1 MLTGKKIRLIRNILG
16 LSQEE
21 LAEKIGRTR
30 ALVSHI
36 EQTGKVNH
44 HTFLAILKTF
54 KLTEADFD
62 RIDDKAIRQSL
73 YRDPQELP
81 NEIKRLE
88 EKISQINKDNK
99 MLKELVET
107 QKGMIDLFKSKNKK

>member
-1 MLTGKKIRLIRNILG
+1 MHTGKKIRLVRSILG
-16 LSQEE
+16 LSQED
-21 LAEKIGRTR
+21 LSEKIGRTR

-44 HTFLAILKTF
+44 HTLMIILKSF
-54 KLTEADFD
+54 KLSEADFERVD
-62 RIDDKAIRQSL
+62 EKAIRQSL

-88 EKISQINKDNK
+88 EKISLLNKDNK

-107 QKGMIDLFKSKNKK
+107 QKGMIELFKKGKK